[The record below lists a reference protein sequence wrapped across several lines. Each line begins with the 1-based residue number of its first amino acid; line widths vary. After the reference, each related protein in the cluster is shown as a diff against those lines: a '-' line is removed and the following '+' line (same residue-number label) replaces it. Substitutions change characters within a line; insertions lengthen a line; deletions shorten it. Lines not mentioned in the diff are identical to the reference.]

1 MERAV
6 ELEHRSFS
14 RPSPY
19 LDGARTQH
27 VSDFKYTRYQNQING
42 SVPTGAAGA
51 TDSVKVERRTK
62 IVDKKTIGI
71 ALYGLGRAGVIHL
84 GNLMINPR
92 VSLVYTLES
101 DQARYDAMKERWGD
115 RMPPNV
121 LPADSGTVLAD
132 PRVDAVMVATPTHT
146 HFDIIQQALL
156 ADKLVFSEKP
166 IGENEQQARR
176 CYQLAE
182 QRGLSV
188 FCAFNRRFDP
198 ALQTVRSGV
207 RRGDVGVVHTIKT
220 VARDSPLPSIDFLRQ
235 SGGIFHDCAVHD
247 IDLICWILGQ
257 FPLRVLASASA
268 HVPEIA
274 ALGDH
279 DTAAIV
285 MEFEGGTIGSIDL
298 SRNAVYGYDQ
308 RTEVGGTSAPGCG
321 IFHDCAVHDI
331 DLICWILGQFPLRVL
346 ASASAH
352 VPEIAALGDHDTAA
366 IVMEFEGGTIGSI
379 DLSRN
384 AVYGYDQ
391 RTEVFGPG
399 GLLTAG
405 NERPVNVHHLTSGGE
420 TAVPFYFS
428 FPSRYSESYANELDS
443 FLDYVQGKIPLPI
456 RPEDSLRV
464 SQIASAC
471 EESLRTRAF
480 VELDYESAHSQ

>member
-6 ELEHRSFS
+6 EVEHRSFS

-27 VSDFKYTRYQNQING
+27 ESDFKYARYQNLING

-121 LPADSGTVLAD
+121 LPADSGAVLAD

-156 ADKLVFSEKP
+156 AEKLVFSEKP
-166 IGENEQQARR
+166 IGENEQQARL

-308 RTEVGGTSAPGCG
+308 RTEV
-321 IFHDCAVHDI
+321 
-331 DLICWILGQFPLRVL
+331 
-346 ASASAH
+346 
-352 VPEIAALGDHDTAA
+352 
-366 IVMEFEGGTIGSI
+366 
-379 DLSRN
+379 
-384 AVYGYDQ
+384 
-391 RTEVFGPG
+391 FGPG

-405 NERPVNVHHLTSGGE
+405 NERPVNVHHLTPGGE

-480 VELDYESAHSQ
+480 VELDYESAQ